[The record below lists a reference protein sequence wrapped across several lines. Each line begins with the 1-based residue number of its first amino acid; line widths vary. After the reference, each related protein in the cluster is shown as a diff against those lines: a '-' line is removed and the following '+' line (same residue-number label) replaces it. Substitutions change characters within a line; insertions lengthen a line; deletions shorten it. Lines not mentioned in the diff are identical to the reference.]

1 MNVTQSV
8 CYQENYAAV
17 TVSESL
23 LAPEKVRLSS
33 FTYPSRVYNNGAA
46 LKSLCN

>member
-1 MNVTQSV
+1 MNVTQFV

-23 LAPEKVRLSS
+23 LAPGNVRLSS